1 MTCEVTH
8 PLVCVKWVDAEQTS
22 GWSEDDPSDDED
34 IMYTYGLLVRKN
46 NRFVVLAD
54 THLSANNEWGGL
66 NKIPYGSVVEID
78 VLLDE
83 APCSS
88 TTT

>member
-1 MTCEVTH
+1 MTCKVNH
-8 PLVCVKWVDAEQTS
+8 PLVCVKWSDAEQTP
-22 GWSEDDPSDDED
+22 GWSEDDPDTDEY

-46 NRFVVLAD
+46 NRLVVLAD
-54 THLSANNEWGGL
+54 THLPPDQWGGL

-83 APCSS
+83 APCSNA
-88 TTT
+88 TT